1 MKKLMKYVA
10 VLGVAMT
17 ALACVNEPA
26 EEVGPNTN
34 LPAGAVVFE
43 GVATDCSRT
52 LLTPNADKGGVL
64 TTSWVSADKVGIFES
79 LTESVN
85 VLYTPAEEGAQVH
98 FTSTSPIAWKDESS
112 EHSFYAYYPYSTEAS
127 GVEAVPFAVPAT
139 VSGAL
144 TDAAASDLLYASA
157 KTTKVEGVSLNFAH
171 ALAVLEVRLSTANGT
186 LAVASLEIVAEQGE
200 KINGEGT
207 LNLTNG
213 ELTIDNGSN
222 ITIVNG
228 PAVISTTATTLYVPI
243 TPGHGGKT
251 LAVVLNGE
259 DVFKKV
265 VPAAGLP
272 AGSQAVIA
280 IDGLVGE
287 SSDDT
292 SATPTGTF
300 DYAKL
305 EATAHPRL
313 LINADDLKV
322 LKSTVQ
328 TNAVA
333 KQFHE
338 TILARCEE
346 ILGEG
351 DLSKALIYNRMTAV
365 SEKALERI
373 LFLAYGYRMTN
384 KADYL
389 TQAEKDIVAVCSW
402 DDWNGENWIID
413 VAELTTAVAVGYD
426 WLHYDLKATTREAA
440 LEALVANAAT
450 LKSTTNNS
458 TNAICNSAAVLA
470 GLATYEK
477 GKAAAATLIDGAVAA
492 NLASGFVPY
501 DTYGAYNE
509 GYDHWAHATT
519 YEAILITAL
528 EKIFAA
534 DGGLYT
540 KSTGLAGSATWALF
554 MVGSSGKVFN
564 YGDAQEE
571 WEPKLPNWFF
581 ARKEGKVDLLYNE
594 KQLYDKGAYKARFSE
609 FRLLPTIFALM
620 DASQATQTPAAPNAA
635 AKSAYFMAEDGVS
648 ATGMPAVMILTPK
661 SGDSYNS
668 QAYIG
673 IKGGR
678 ANTNRAQKDG
688 GSFVYDYKGMRW
700 VCDLGGGDEAAYDN
714 QIGKFFW
721 DYGTTSQRWNVA
733 RYNNYHHNVPNISGD
748 GGTTWVPSHNNGKTF
763 LDDTWKDSP
772 WGTTGKYYTRWQLC
786 GIEKEGSK
794 ANKYIVGIG
803 ADNMVRDYMFND
815 SKGNAVGYL
824 TVYDKFQVQK
834 ACTYRW
840 QIITPPEVAVTDMG
854 TNLKLVQGGVEM
866 RIKFVS
872 ANCKVVNN
880 GTTTM
885 MECADKTK
893 MTMAPFVE
901 ALTGELAGY
910 HRIGFQGDFVAGD
923 QVYVQWQFK

>member
-1 MKKLMKYVA
+1 M
-10 VLGVAMT
+10 
-17 ALACVNEPA
+17 
-26 EEVGPNTN
+26 
-34 LPAGAVVFE
+34 GA
-43 GVATDCSRT
+43 T
-52 LLTPNADKGGVL
+52 LLALSCSPELEDIIVGTTNPNAVSFEVVAADCARTVLTPDGENGGVL
-64 TTSWVSADKVGIFES
+64 TTAWKTTDKIGVFETLSTSA
-79 LTESVN
+79 N
-85 VLYTPAEEGAQVH
+85 VLYQPAEEGKETHLTA
-98 FTSTSPIAWKDESS
+98 TTPIEWIDESS
-112 EHSFYAYYPYSTEAS
+112 EHVFYAYYPYVE
-127 GVEAVPFAVPAT
+127 GVSSVNEVPFKVPSQ
-139 VSGAL
+139 VSVVANSPAHL
-144 TDAAASDLLYASA
+144 AASDLLWATVTS
-157 KTTKVEGVSLNFAH
+157 KKVSLLGFNFAH
-171 ALAVLEVRLSTANGT
+171 ALGVLEVRLSTASGS
-186 LAVASLEIVAEQGE
+186 LAVNGMTISAEG
-200 KINGEGT
+200 ICGEGSVD
-207 LNLTNG
+207 LTNG
-213 ELTIDNGSN
+213 AIVTNNAQNAISVECEGGLTI
-222 ITIVNG
+222 
-228 PAVISTTATTLYVPI
+228 TTEPTSVYVQI
-243 TPGHGGKT
+243 LPGLGGKT
-251 LAVVLNGE
+251 LTVTMGGQ
-259 DVFKKV
+259 DVFKKNI
-265 VPAAGLP
+265 PAGGIA
-272 AGSQAVIA
+272 AGSQAVIN
-280 IDGLVGE
+280 IDGLASE
-287 SSDDT
+287 SANDT

-305 EATAHPRL
+305 EAATHPRL
-313 LINADDLKV
+313 LLNTADLKA

-351 DLSKALIYNRMTAV
+351 DLSKALVYNRLSAV

-373 LFLAYGYRMTN
+373 LFLSYGYRMTG
-384 KADYL
+384 KAEYL
-389 TQAEKDIVAVCSW
+389 AQAEKDIVAVCGW
-402 DDWNGENWIID
+402 DDWNGDNWIID
-413 VAELTTAVAVGYD
+413 VAELTTAVAFGYD
-426 WLHYDLKATTREAA
+426 WLHYDLSSVAREAA
-440 LEALVANAAT
+440 LEALAANAAT

-501 DTYGAYNE
+501 DVFGAYNE
-509 GYDHWAHATT
+509 GYDHWAHSTT

-564 YGDAQEE
+564 FGDAQEE

-581 ARKEGKVDLLYNE
+581 ARKENKVDLLYNE
-594 KQLYDKGAYKARFSE
+594 KQLYDKGAYKSRFSE

-620 DASQATQTPAAPNAA
+620 DVEQATSTPVAPNAGTT
-635 AKSAYFMAEDGVS
+635 SAYFMAEDGVS
-648 ATGMPAVMILTPK
+648 ATGMPAVMIMTPK
-661 SGDSYNS
+661 NEATYNA
-668 QAYIG
+668 QAYLA

-700 VCDLGGGDEAAYDN
+700 VCDLGGGDEAAYAEE
-714 QIGKFFW
+714 IGAKFW
-721 DYGTTSQRWNVA
+721 DHATTSARWNVA
-733 RYNNYHHNVPNISGD
+733 RYNNYHHNVPCISTDNGS
-748 GGTTWVPSHNNGKTF
+748 TWVTSHNNGKTF
-763 LDDTWKDSP
+763 IDSTWGDSP
-772 WGTTGKYYTRWQLC
+772 WGSTGKYYTRWELC
-786 GIEKEGSK
+786 GIEKEGSQ
-794 ANKYIVGIG
+794 ANKYIIGIG
-803 ADNMVRDYMFND
+803 KDNMVRDYMFND
-815 SKGNAVGYL
+815 SKGAAVGYL
-824 TVYDKFQVQK
+824 TVYDKFKVQK

-840 QIITPPEVAVTDMG
+840 QIITPPSVTVTNMG
-854 TNLKLVQGGVEM
+854 TNLKLVQNGVEM

-880 GTTTM
+880 GTETK

-910 HRIGFQGDFVAGD
+910 HRIGFQGAFVAGD
-923 QVYVQWQFK
+923 EVYVQWQFK

>member
-1 MKKLMKYVA
+1 MKKFVKYIA
-10 VLGVAMT
+10 VLGAAMM
-17 ALACVNEPA
+17 AFACVNEPT
-26 EEVGPNTN
+26 EEIGPETN

-52 LLTPNADKGGVL
+52 LLTPNAENGGVL
-64 TTSWVSADKVGIFES
+64 ATTWKSADQIGIFET

-98 FTSTSPIAWKDESS
+98 FTSTSPISWKDESS
-112 EHSFYAYYPYSTEAS
+112 EHTFYAYYPYAAEAAT
-127 GVEAVPFAVPAT
+127 VDAVPFAVPAT
-139 VSGAL
+139 
-144 TDAAASDLLYASA
+144 TDGSLAEAAAADLLYASA
-157 KTTKVEGVSLNFAH
+157 TSVKADGVGLNFAH
-171 ALAVLEVRLSTANGT
+171 ALAVLEVRLSTAGGT
-186 LAVASLEIVAEQGE
+186 LAVESLEVVAEEGE

-207 LNLTNG
+207 LNLTSG
-213 ELTIDNGSN
+213 VLTLNSGSN
-222 ITIVNG
+222 TTVVEG
-228 PAVISTTATTLYVPI
+228 PEVISTTATTLYVPVI
-243 TPGHGGKT
+243 PGHAGKT
-251 LAVVLNGE
+251 LAIVLNGE
-259 DVFKKV
+259 EIFKKA

-272 AGSQAVIA
+272 AGSQAMIA

-287 SSDDT
+287 SADDT
-292 SATPTGTF
+292 SATPSGTF

-305 EATAHPRL
+305 EAAAHPRL
-313 LINADDLKV
+313 LINADDLKT
-322 LKSTVQ
+322 LKTTVQ

-351 DLSKALIYNRMTAV
+351 DLSKALVYNRLTAV

-373 LFLAYGYRMTN
+373 LFLSYGYRMTN
-384 KADYL
+384 KAEYL
-389 TQAEKDIVAVCSW
+389 IQAEKDINAVCGW
-402 DDWNGENWIID
+402 TDWNGENWIID
-413 VAELTTAVAVGYD
+413 VAELTTAVALGYD
-426 WLHYDLKATTREAA
+426 WLHYDLNATTREAA
-440 LEALVANAAT
+440 LEALTTNAAT
-450 LKSTTNNS
+450 LTSTTNNS

-477 GKAAAATLIDGAVAA
+477 GKAAAAALVDGAVAA

-501 DTYGAYNE
+501 DVYGAYNE
-509 GYDHWAHATT
+509 GYDHWAHSTT

-528 EKIFAA
+528 EKIFAT

-554 MVGSSGKVFN
+554 MIGSSGKVFN

-581 ARKEGKVDLLYNE
+581 ARKEKDVNLLYNE
-594 KQLYDKGAYKARFSE
+594 KQLYDKGAYKESFSE

-620 DASQATQTPAAPNAA
+620 DASQATATPAAPNAG

-648 ATGMPAVMILTPK
+648 ATGMPAVMIITPK
-661 SGDSYNS
+661 DEATYNA

-700 VCDLGGGDEAAYDN
+700 VCDLGGGDEAAYAN
-714 QIGKFFW
+714 EIGAKFW
-721 DYGTTSQRWNVA
+721 DYATTSQRWNVA
-733 RYNNYHHNVPNISGD
+733 RYNNYNHNVPNISTD
-748 GGTTWVPSHNNGKTF
+748 GGTTWVPSHYNGKTF

-794 ANKYIVGIG
+794 ANKYILGIG

-840 QIITPPEVAVTDMG
+840 QIITPPAVAVTNMG
-854 TNLKLVQGGVEM
+854 TNLKLVQNGVEM

-872 ANCKVVNN
+872 ANCKIVNN

-901 ALTGELAGY
+901 ELTGELAGY
-910 HRIGFQGDFVAGD
+910 HRIGFQGNFAAGD